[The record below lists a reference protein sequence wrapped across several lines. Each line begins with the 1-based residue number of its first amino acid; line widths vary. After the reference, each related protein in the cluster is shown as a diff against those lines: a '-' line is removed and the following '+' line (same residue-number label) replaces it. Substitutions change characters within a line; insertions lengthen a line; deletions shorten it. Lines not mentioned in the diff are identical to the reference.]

1 MFYYLSL
8 KRILNEDF
16 KKIFVISF
24 LVFISAILE
33 LISLLMISFII
44 TNAGQLNE
52 VLVYFNNAVQVIYPG
67 FLMEN
72 LSSVFLLILSYI
84 SLSVI
89 VYLVII
95 RYASFKVHSMIA
107 KVRSKIIYQ
116 LLDENFYED
125 IDRDKSKVISNIIY
139 DASQFGASLIDLV
152 HLISRLCLTLVI
164 LVWLIFVNPLIT
176 TTIASIL
183 IFLYAAIHLIITPKI
198 RFSGNNIAVF
208 NELLIK
214 ELSNFFGYIREIIFY
229 NIQGKVTKELGG
241 INTNIAESTGS
252 KSFLVNMPRFIV
264 DSLLLVILGSF
275 VLIANSTKQDFVIFY
290 GLLATY
296 GIASIKLLPAV
307 QNIFYYSQQILARRP
322 NIVNLNHFF
331 EGKLINGDDI
341 YTPKSLTPELQDKI
355 KLTNISY
362 HSKNKEDILINNL

>member
-1 MFYYLSL
+1 M
-8 KRILNEDF
+8 
-16 KKIFVISF
+16 
-24 LVFISAILE
+24 
-33 LISLLMISFII
+33 
-44 TNAGQLNE
+44 
-52 VLVYFNNAVQVIYPG
+52 
-67 FLMEN
+67 
-72 LSSVFLLILSYI
+72 
-84 SLSVI
+84 
-89 VYLVII
+89 
-95 RYASFKVHSMIA
+95 
-107 KVRSKIIYQ
+107 
-116 LLDENFYED
+116 
-125 IDRDKSKVISNIIY
+125 
-139 DASQFGASLIDLV
+139 
-152 HLISRLCLTLVI
+152 
-164 LVWLIFVNPLIT
+164 
-176 TTIASIL
+176 
-183 IFLYAAIHLIITPKI
+183 
-198 RFSGNNIAVF
+198 
-208 NELLIK
+208 
-214 ELSNFFGYIREIIFY
+214 
-229 NIQGKVTKELGG
+229 GG

-362 HSKNKEDILINNL
+362 HSKYKEDILKGYITRY

>member
-67 FLMEN
+67 FLIEN

-116 LLDENFYED
+116 LLDENFMKTS
-125 IDRDKSKVISNIIY
+125 IVIS
-139 DASQFGASLIDLV
+139 Q
-152 HLISRLCLTLVI
+152 
-164 LVWLIFVNPLIT
+164 
-176 TTIASIL
+176 
-183 IFLYAAIHLIITPKI
+183 
-198 RFSGNNIAVF
+198 
-208 NELLIK
+208 
-214 ELSNFFGYIREIIFY
+214 SNFQY
-229 NIQGKVTKELGG
+229 NL
-241 INTNIAESTGS
+241 
-252 KSFLVNMPRFIV
+252 
-264 DSLLLVILGSF
+264 
-275 VLIANSTKQDFVIFY
+275 
-290 GLLATY
+290 
-296 GIASIKLLPAV
+296 
-307 QNIFYYSQQILARRP
+307 
-322 NIVNLNHFF
+322 
-331 EGKLINGDDI
+331 
-341 YTPKSLTPELQDKI
+341 
-355 KLTNISY
+355 
-362 HSKNKEDILINNL
+362 